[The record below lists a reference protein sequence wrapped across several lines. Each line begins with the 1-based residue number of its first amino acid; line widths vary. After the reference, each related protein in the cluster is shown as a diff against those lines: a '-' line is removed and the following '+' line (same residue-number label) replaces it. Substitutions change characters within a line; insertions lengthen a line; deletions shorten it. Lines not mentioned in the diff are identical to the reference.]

1 MPGKKIL
8 SSIALIAMLSL
19 SACNADEENPDGA
32 PEASASAGD
41 QGALPEPNLDDVPDV
56 VATINDTEITK
67 EEFATNYESQYQQM
81 AYQAQMSGSDVDED
95 QLKQES
101 LEIMIG
107 NELLLQEAEDQ
118 DIEVTEDDVDEFL
131 DDFAKQQ
138 GLESQDEL
146 IAQFEEQ
153 GMDEEQLREDSK
165 KQVAMDQLIET
176 LDVDEP
182 SEEELKDLYDEQME
196 QQKQLMEA
204 QASADPSAQAED
216 GSSESASGED
226 QLPSFE
232 ESKDDLEEQVKLQ
245 NENEA
250 ITELVEDLREDADI
264 EIFLETPATTESSSE
279 DDSDEDAK

>member
-1 MPGKKIL
+1 MLGKKIL

-19 SACNADEENPDGA
+19 SACNADEENADGA

-153 GMDEEQLREDSK
+153 GMDEEQLRDDSK
-165 KQVAMDQLIET
+165 KQVAMDRLIET

-182 SEEELKDLYDEQME
+182 SEEELKDLYDDQME

-250 ITELVEDLREDADI
+250 VTELVEDLREDADI

>member
-1 MPGKKIL
+1 MLGKKIL

-19 SACNADEENPDGA
+19 SACSADEENADGA

-182 SEEELKDLYDEQME
+182 SEEELKDLYDDQME

-226 QLPSFE
+226 QLPSFA

>member
-1 MPGKKIL
+1 MLGKKIL

-19 SACNADEENPDGA
+19 SACSADEENPDGA

-182 SEEELKDLYDEQME
+182 SEEELKDLYDDQME

-250 ITELVEDLREDADI
+250 ITEMVEDLREDADI

>member
-1 MPGKKIL
+1 MLGKKIL

-19 SACNADEENPDGA
+19 SACNADEENADGA

-153 GMDEEQLREDSK
+153 GMDEEQLRDDSK
-165 KQVAMDQLIET
+165 KQVAMDRLIET

>member
-1 MPGKKIL
+1 MLGKKIL

-19 SACNADEENPDGA
+19 SACSADEENADGA

-165 KQVAMDQLIET
+165 KQVAMDRLIET

-182 SEEELKDLYDEQME
+182 SEEELKDLYDDQME